1 VCAAV
6 VPPVPPSATAVV
18 AATMHVDFIRTT
30 RRRVGVLAAIGALA
44 LTPSTALA
52 ALAKP
57 KPKPKPIAPYIT
69 YKLSEVQIS

>member
-1 VCAAV
+1 MARRSRCN
-6 VPPVPPSATAVV
+6 
-18 AATMHVDFIRTT
+18 VDFIRTT
-30 RRRVGVLAAIGALA
+30 RRRVGAIAAAAALA

-52 ALAKP
+52 APAKP

>member
-1 VCAAV
+1 
-6 VPPVPPSATAVV
+6 
-18 AATMHVDFIRTT
+18 MHVDFIRA
-30 RRRVGVLAAIGALA
+30 RRRVGALAAVAALA

-52 ALAKP
+52 APAKP